1 MILAHITDPHV
12 RPRGRLAY
20 GAVDTEAALRRAVAA
35 VVTLV
40 PHERHGEP
48 GQPGGVVHGPVERV
62 DNPARA
68 RARAA
73 RARLLG
79 EDRGSGRQPPQ
90 ALDDKLLGGE
100 IRCGHDVAMLLAGDA
115 DILPLHGDAARLARA
130 SAPERRRCSSV
141 TGGSGRGNR
150 RPARTPGAG

>member
-1 MILAHITDPHV
+1 MCND
-12 RPRGRLAY
+12 RRGR
-20 GAVDTEAALRRAVAA
+20 GAGDAEPGAPAL
-35 VVTLV
+35 LKG
-40 PHERHGEP
+40 ERHGEP

-115 DILPLHGDAARLARA
+115 DILPLHGDEERSRA
-130 SAPERRRCSSV
+130 
-141 TGGSGRGNR
+141 TGKGVRTRKKALQLGHGRIW
-150 RPARTPGAG
+150 PG